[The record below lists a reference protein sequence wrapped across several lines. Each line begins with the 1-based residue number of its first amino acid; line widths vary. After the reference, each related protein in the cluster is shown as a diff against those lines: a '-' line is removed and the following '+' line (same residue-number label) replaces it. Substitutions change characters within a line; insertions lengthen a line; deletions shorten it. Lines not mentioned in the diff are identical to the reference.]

1 MTNANFGRGSALP
14 RFRGS
19 AAAHQGDVLLAEV
32 VGVELV
38 LLAGDAVGGGR
49 AVAAQAERAAAFARP
64 RDRVDVEVGRAVAD
78 ALAVLLVV
86 QARLA
91 VGERPSGAR
100 LALGVARRAHLRRT
114 RASRRLDRDPD

>member
-1 MTNANFGRGSALP
+1 M
-14 RFRGS
+14 
-19 AAAHQGDVLLAEV
+19 
-32 VGVELV
+32 
-38 LLAGDAVGGGR
+38 
-49 AVAAQAERAAAFARP
+49 AAQAERAAALARP